1 MSVWRLLTGG
11 LLAGV
16 VLGWVLG
23 LLRVPRPAPA
33 TSAGDTATVD
43 FASPGDPVESAARA
57 GLVDVAG

>member
-23 LLRVPRPAPA
+23 LLRVPRPAPT
-33 TSAGDTATVD
+33 TSAGDAATVD
-43 FASPGDPVESAARA
+43 LASPGDLVESAARA
-57 GLVDVAG
+57 GLVDVAE